1 MHALDWRERANTPA
15 PAGLVAAG
23 PARHA
28 LLAELKRRD
37 AAALQ
42 ALRVVAAPAL
52 WVLLGETAQL
62 PWVDGVRYCAPE
74 AAVPGLWLP
83 TWLAPALPPDLVH
96 GALQRRSGHGTM
108 LLWPAPE
115 LVLGL
120 DDAMPLRAPVLA
132 WLAKELG

>member
-1 MHALDWRERANTPA
+1 MHALAWRERASSPA

-28 LLAELKRRD
+28 LLAALKGRD

-42 ALRVVAAPAL
+42 GLRVVAAPAL
-52 WVLLGETAQL
+52 WVVLGEAAQL
-62 PWVDGVRYCAPE
+62 PWVDGVRYCAPD
-74 AAVPGLWLP
+74 AAAPGLWLP
-83 TWLAPALPPDLVH
+83 TWVAPALPPDLAH
-96 GALQRRSGHGTM
+96 GALRRRSGHGAM

-132 WLAKELG
+132 WLGKELG